1 MRVAAFRH
9 SHIPRAVGR
18 RSGFFRPAR
27 SRPAFCIVTVDLLQ
41 RGAESPTAARRRRA
55 RTALFPEQHGRSI
68 PVPLRLIIGGSG
80 GPIHQFAVRG
90 DVGMKVVLFC
100 HAITSCWNNGNAHF
114 LRGIVRELARTGH
127 QVVVCEPGEGWS
139 RNNAQRDGGDAILRA
154 ADSLLPQIKLHRY
167 AVTPDLDQVLQ
178 GADIAI
184 VHEWNPPALIAALG
198 RRRAAGT
205 RFKLLFHDTHHR
217 AVTAPHELA
226 GVDLDG
232 YDAVLAFGEVLREIY
247 VKRGWARRAFTW
259 HEAADI
265 ELYRPMPEVEK
276 QDDIVWIGN
285 WGDDERSAELTEFLI
300 GPSKQLNLSGRI
312 YGVRYPKQALA
323 AIETA
328 GLSYGGWLPNHLA
341 PLAFARA
348 RATVHVPRGPY
359 ARQLPGIPT
368 IRMFEAL
375 ACGIPLISAPWSDDE
390 YLFPPGCYLSAN
402 SGEGMRSALS
412 AILSDPELAASL
424 ANTGLR
430 AVLEH
435 HTCQHRAQ
443 ELIAIVDGLGHSAQT
458 HESAGWQE
466 RIAS

>member
-1 MRVAAFRH
+1 
-9 SHIPRAVGR
+9 
-18 RSGFFRPAR
+18 
-27 SRPAFCIVTVDLLQ
+27 
-41 RGAESPTAARRRRA
+41 
-55 RTALFPEQHGRSI
+55 
-68 PVPLRLIIGGSG
+68 
-80 GPIHQFAVRG
+80 
-90 DVGMKVVLFC
+90 MKVVLFC

-276 QDDIVWIGN
+276 QHDIVWIGN

-300 GPSKQLNLSGRI
+300 GPAKQLELSGRVF
-312 YGVRYPKQALA
+312 GVRYPQLALD
-323 AIETA
+323 AIEAA
-328 GLSYGGWLPNHLA
+328 GLSYGGWLPNHMA
-341 PLAFARA
+341 PLEFAQA
-348 RATVHVPRGPY
+348 RATMHVPRGPY

-375 ACGIPLISAPWSDDE
+375 ACGIPLVSAPWSDDE
-390 YLFPPGCYLSAN
+390 HLFPPGCYLSATN
-402 SGEGMRSALS
+402 GEAMSSALS
-412 AILSDPELAASL
+412 TILSDSELASDL
-424 ANTGLR
+424 TRTGLR
-430 AVLEH
+430 AVLQR
-435 HTCQHRAQ
+435 HTCRHRVV
-443 ELIAIVDGLGHSAQT
+443 ELLAIVDGLGH
-458 HESAGWQE
+458 AGQATSVSPQQ
-466 RIAS
+466 RRMAS

>member
-1 MRVAAFRH
+1 
-9 SHIPRAVGR
+9 
-18 RSGFFRPAR
+18 
-27 SRPAFCIVTVDLLQ
+27 
-41 RGAESPTAARRRRA
+41 
-55 RTALFPEQHGRSI
+55 
-68 PVPLRLIIGGSG
+68 
-80 GPIHQFAVRG
+80 
-90 DVGMKVVLFC
+90 MKAVLFC
-100 HAITSCWNNGNAHF
+100 HAFTSCWNNGNAHF
-114 LRGIVRELARTGH
+114 LRGVTRELARLGN
-127 QVVVCEPGEGWS
+127 QVVVCEPSEGWS
-139 RNNAQRDGGDAILRA
+139 RSNALSEGGEAILREA
-154 ADSLLPQIKLHRY
+154 EALLPRIELHRY
-167 AVTPDLDQVLQ
+167 YDASPDLDEVLH
-178 GADIAI
+178 GADLAI
-184 VHEWNPPALIAALG
+184 VHEWNPPGLVAALG
-198 RRRAAGT
+198 RRRCAGAS
-205 RFKLLFHDTHHR
+205 FKLLFHDTHHR
-217 AVTAPHELA
+217 AVTAPDELA
-226 GVDLDG
+226 GIDLDG
-232 YDAVLAFGEVLREIY
+232 YDGVLAFGEVLREIY

-300 GPSKQLNLSGRI
+300 GPSKQLNLSGCI

-390 YLFPPGCYLSAN
+390 QLFPSGCYLSAN
-402 SGEGMRSALS
+402 SGEAMKSALS
-412 AILSDPELAASL
+412 AVLTDGELAAQLSR
-424 ANTGLR
+424 TGLR
-430 AVLEH
+430 AVLNR
-435 HTCQHRAQ
+435 HTCRHRVG
-443 ELIAIVDGLGHSAQT
+443 ELLAIVDSLGRGGQAGGLNPQ
-458 HESAGWQE
+458 QE